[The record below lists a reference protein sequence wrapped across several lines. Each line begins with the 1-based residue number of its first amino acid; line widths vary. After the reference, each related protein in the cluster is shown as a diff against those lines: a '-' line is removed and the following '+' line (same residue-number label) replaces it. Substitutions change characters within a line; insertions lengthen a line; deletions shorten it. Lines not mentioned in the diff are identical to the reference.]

1 MEEQKKIE
9 EKERV
14 CPFSKDLKCQD
25 CRLYKAFPGGKGQ
38 KECVLILAGLNA

>member
-14 CPFSKDLKCQD
+14 CPFSKDLKCEN
-25 CRLYKAFPGGKGQ
+25 CRLFQAFPGSQGQ
-38 KECVLILAGLNA
+38 KICVFLRMND